1 MLSSTI
7 IGNPQGRVFRNTQEQ
22 EEEVSCPQMEV
33 LRGRD
38 GRDGRDGE
46 CGLFT
51 VYRIFCNI
59 EYFVLFNVR
68 ISG

>member
-1 MLSSTI
+1 MLIVT
-7 IGNPQGRVFRNTQEQ
+7 GNPQERVFRNTQEQ

-46 CGLFT
+46 FGPPGPRGEKGDLGMQG
-51 VYRIFCNI
+51 
-59 EYFVLFNVR
+59 EK
-68 ISG
+68 G